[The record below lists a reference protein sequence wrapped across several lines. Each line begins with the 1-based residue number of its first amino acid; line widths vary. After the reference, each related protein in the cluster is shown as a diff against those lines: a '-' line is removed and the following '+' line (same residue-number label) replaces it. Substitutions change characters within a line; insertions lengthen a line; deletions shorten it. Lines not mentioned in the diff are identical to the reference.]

1 MPNHDAGDTIRGFIL
16 PMGCLLKR
24 FPKGKTAAGWKMSDS
39 YLRKYDSDP
48 DIRSFELKTTTKR
61 WWTAP
66 KVPEKPG

>member
-1 MPNHDAGDTIRGFIL
+1 
-16 PMGCLLKR
+16 MGCLLKR